1 MESPKLALCIVGCGS
16 FARTFARSIQEV
28 RGEIDLFFASRDAG
42 RAQDY
47 CRRFQGQGWFGSYQS
62 AAADPRVEAMYL
74 CTPHHLHRE
83 HAELAARHG
92 KHILLE
98 KPIARTVA
106 EGQEIIRAA
115 AEAKDGSKD
124 KPKNRAGVTLMVA
137 ENIRFLAQVR
147 RCKELVES
155 GAIGNLR
162 LIQLQEEYPFTPGGW
177 RSDRERNGGGVF
189 IDGGIHKVHLL
200 RYLAG
205 EPETIFAAELPKAMA
220 GFEGEDG
227 LIVVA
232 RWPTG
237 AVGLINHSWTAAANP
252 APSSVAVSGTAG
264 RIYFEMGSRR
274 LSLYRGERAETWQLD
289 ADGSGLPAMVREFRD
304 SIRQQRE
311 PEVSG
316 AAGLRDLELTLAAY
330 ESARR
335 GAVLPVSWPEP
346 MQ

>member
-1 MESPKLALCIVGCGS
+1 MESPKLALCVVGCGS
-16 FARTFARSIQEV
+16 FALTFARSIQEV
-28 RGEIDLFFASRDAG
+28 RSEIDLFFASRDAG

-47 CRRFQGQGWFGSYQS
+47 CRHFQGQGWFGSYES
-62 AAADPRVEAMYL
+62 AAADPGVEAMYL
-74 CTPHHLHRE
+74 CTPHYLHRE
-83 HAELAARHG
+83 HAELAAQHG
-92 KHILLE
+92 KHILVE

-106 EGQEIIRAA
+106 EGQAIIRAA
-115 AEAKDGSKD
+115 VEAKDG
-124 KPKNRAGVTLMVA
+124 AGVTLMVA

-147 RCKELVES
+147 RCKELVER

-162 LIQLQEEYPFTPGGW
+162 LIQLQEEYPFSPGGW
-177 RSDRERNGGGVF
+177 RSDRDRNGGGVF

-227 LIVVA
+227 LIVIA
-232 RWPTG
+232 RWTTG
-237 AVGLINHSWTAAANP
+237 AVGLINHSWTAAAQP
-252 APSSVAVSGTAG
+252 PPPSVTVSGSEG
-264 RIYFEMGSRR
+264 RIYFEVGSRR
-274 LSLYRGERAETWQLD
+274 LSLYRGEGEETWQLD
-289 ADGSGLPAMVREFRD
+289 TEGSGLAAMVREFRD

-316 AAGLRDLELTLAAY
+316 AEGLRDLELTLAAY

-335 GAVLPVSWPEP
+335 GEVLPVSWPEP
-346 MQ
+346 TQ